1 MNKLAIPFLA
11 AALLFP
17 ACSKSDDKGGA
28 SDTPPPVN
36 TKTAEVPGAEPEAPA
51 YSAEAAA
58 AAIAKLEACENRFSC
73 DPLDTLVSFGDKV
86 SKDLSAIAVDATKKG
101 DLREIAVEGLSKIK
115 DPKVGVALFEAAKV
129 EEDFGLRG
137 DLFKAAGASG
147 GDATFT
153 AMLEYYASDDSDDH
167 RTGMRSALREF
178 DGAKLFAYA
187 VENFPTE
194 KGKEVRFAD
203 LISDAG
209 EGATKEKVVELIGK
223 TQHIMARHR
232 LARAAVTLGDVA
244 QISVLIDGLKSD
256 DQYDRSDAA
265 NFLQDV
271 TEHIPADQKQAV
283 IDLVTAAKKK
293 DQGGLTSRGY
303 DAVLKKLGAE

>member
-1 MNKLAIPFLA
+1 MNKLAIAFLV
-11 AALLFP
+11 AALFSP
-17 ACSKSDDKGGA
+17 ACSKSEDKGGG

-36 TKTAEVPGAEPEAPA
+36 TKIAEDPGAEPEALA
-51 YSAEAAA
+51 YSADAAA
-58 AAIAKLEACENRFSC
+58 AAIGELEACDNQFSC
-73 DPLDTLVSFGDKV
+73 EALKTLVAFGDKV
-86 SKDLSAIAVDATKKG
+86 SKDLSAIAVDTAKKG
-101 DLREIAVEGLSKIK
+101 ELRAIATAGLTKIK
-115 DPKVGVALFEAAKV
+115 DPNVGVALFEAAKI

-147 GDATFT
+147 GDATFA

-187 VENFPTE
+187 VENFPSD
-194 KGKEVRFAD
+194 KDKEVRFAD

-223 TQHIMARHR
+223 TKHTMARHR

-283 IDLVTAAKKK
+283 IDLVSAAKKK